1 MIFENKLGI
10 ILHNRIIWITKSEL
24 LTIAGLAFVAH
35 FLTIGFQDWI
45 EDKERLRQLSLYE
58 HLRLNFAT
66 IEVIC
71 LSLFLY
77 LLFGC

>member
-1 MIFENKLGI
+1 MIFENELGI
-10 ILHNRIIWITKSEL
+10 ILHNQIIWITKLQL
-24 LTIAGLAFVAH
+24 LTTGVLAFVAH

-45 EDKERLRQLSLYE
+45 EGKERLRQLSLFE

-77 LLFGC
+77 LLFGL